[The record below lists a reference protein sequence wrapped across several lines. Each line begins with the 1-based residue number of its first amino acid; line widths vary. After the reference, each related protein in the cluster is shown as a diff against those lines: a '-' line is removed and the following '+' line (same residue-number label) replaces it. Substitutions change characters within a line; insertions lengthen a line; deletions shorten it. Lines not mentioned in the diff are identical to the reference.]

1 MRKTFKEVKGV
12 SVDKPN
18 LVGLMEAGK
27 VMHRAFTSNIPPIAM
42 SSTAVPCSRP
52 IPGPWKKR
60 NFLKA
65 MEEEFANNPK
75 AVRQY
80 LKKLRHLEDI
90 PESDSES
97 QV

>member
-12 SVDKPN
+12 SIDKPN

-27 VMHRAFTSNIPPIAM
+27 VMHRAFTSNILPIAM

-52 IPGPWKKR
+52 LPAPQKKR

-65 MEEEFANNPK
+65 MEDEFLTTP
-75 AVRQY
+75 
-80 LKKLRHLEDI
+80 KLRG
-90 PESDSES
+90 ST
-97 QV
+97 